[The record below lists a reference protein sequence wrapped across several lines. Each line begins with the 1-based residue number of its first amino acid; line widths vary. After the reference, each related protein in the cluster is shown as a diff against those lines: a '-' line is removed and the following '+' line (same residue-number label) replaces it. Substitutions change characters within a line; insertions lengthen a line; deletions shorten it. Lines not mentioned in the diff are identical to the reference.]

1 MTVTAVYAAV
11 FGLVF
16 VALSFRVIRIRQRLG
31 VGLGDG
37 EDPLL
42 RRAIRVHGNFAE
54 YVPFA
59 LLLVYF
65 AEQAARNALAAHVLC
80 GLLLLARLSHAWG
93 VAQVREELRFRVFGL
108 SVTGLVICG
117 AALLIL
123 FRRVA

>member
-65 AEQAARNALAAHVLC
+65 AEQAARKRPGGPCAVRPA
-80 GLLLLARLSHAWG
+80 
-93 VAQVREELRFRVFGL
+93 VA
-108 SVTGLVICG
+108 G
-117 AALLIL
+117 AAIPCLGRGPGPGGAAVSG
-123 FRRVA
+123 FRAVGDRAGDLRGGIVDTV